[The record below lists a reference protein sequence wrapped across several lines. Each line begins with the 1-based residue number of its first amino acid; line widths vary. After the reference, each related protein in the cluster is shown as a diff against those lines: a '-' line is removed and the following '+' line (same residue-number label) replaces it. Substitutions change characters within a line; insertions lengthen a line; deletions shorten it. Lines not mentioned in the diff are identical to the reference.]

1 MNKRKTI
8 FVSVSMLCV
17 LGLSG
22 FLCGSYSNRESVT
35 ETATMTDA
43 ISTEDITIEN
53 TTEEIKKVSIHKNNR
68 NYIAE
73 EMKRRGKEHL
83 KQLEEAEKNKKNAD
97 TIESVP
103 TTGYKDL
110 SKGGTA
116 TNSDACRY
124 YTLSEF
130 KSKGVINYGGYRLTY
145 YSETVLP
152 GGGLNI
158 PGRHVDE
165 EGWVVDGD
173 GYICV
178 AAYDLPKGTVI
189 TLPFARNGKVYDRC
203 GAADIIDC
211 YIH

>member
-8 FVSVSMLCV
+8 FVSVGMLCV

-35 ETATMTDA
+35 ETATITDA
-43 ISTEDITIEN
+43 ISTEDITTEN
-53 TTEEIKKVSIHKNNR
+53 TTEEIKTPIHKNNR

-73 EMKRRGKEHL
+73 EMKKRGEEHL
-83 KQLEEAEKNKKNAD
+83 KQIKEAKKNKEEED
-97 TIESVP
+97 TVESVP

-110 SKGGTA
+110 SKGDTA
-116 TNSDACRY
+116 TNSDAGRC
-124 YTLSEF
+124 YTLREF

-152 GGGLNI
+152 GGGLKI

-178 AAYDLPKGTVI
+178 AAYNLPKGTVI